1 MKQVLTGMLA
11 LTLTAAISYGDG
23 AAADQHRQG
32 VSEWMALPEQRKEAQ
47 SDAVKRVM
55 LERMIRL
62 KEEKHRLSR
71 ENSEHCLKRA
81 KELGAPPAFVNLLEK
96 ETAGTLMGREVY
108 VHNEEMKRLLL
119 LYGVD
124 ELQVRL
130 FVEDM
135 KCSAAEA
142 FLIAA
147 WLPVHDV
154 FEVVPEKMNMDEKE
168 MRQQLTVLREV
179 YGRMADVYKDVKNRE
194 TAEAAAES
202 LLPLLSKLRP
212 TASLRCILSRIEK
225 DRVPLYREIVVPAK
239 DQLVRQRAL
248 LRESNFYGSHRLA
261 ALDSLLCA

>member
-1 MKQVLTGMLA
+1 MKHVLTGMLA
-11 LTLTAAISYGDG
+11 LTLTAAISYGEG
-23 AAADQHRQG
+23 ATADQHRQG
-32 VSEWMALPEQRKEAQ
+32 VSEGMALPEQRKEEQ

-81 KELGAPPAFVNLLEK
+81 KELGAPPAFVK

-108 VHNEEMKRLLL
+108 AHNEEMKRLLL

-179 YGRMADVYKDVKNRE
+179 YGRMADVYKDVKSRE

-225 DRVPLYREIVVPAK
+225 DRVPLYREIVVPSK

>member
-11 LTLTAAISYGDG
+11 LTLTAAISYGEG